1 MNRLTRRGAV
11 KKERVYFNVC
21 LERMCNK
28 HSNYCA
34 KEKCDRRSDRSCPYL
49 QCMDRLA
56 AYEDTGLTPEE
67 IEELKKEAVKMKS
80 LIAAYELNGCIGKR
94 QLQARGMMSDEE
106 KRQVYMGRWNIP
118 KHPCEGCGT
127 GWGSANSEEVHTCEE
142 TCERLAS
149 WNEQQKKE
157 EDHETADTKE
167 RRRNRPLPIARGL
180 RTSLS
185 RGDTGGAGTPGSL

>member
-1 MNRLTRRGAV
+1 MERLTEKRSGQ
-11 KKERVYFNVC
+11 NVIP
-21 LERMCNK
+21 LRQDGSNK
-28 HSNYCA
+28 WALCSAGMGYA
-34 KEKCDRRSDRSCPYL
+34 PAQYL
-49 QCMDRLA
+49 YGDHADRLA

-67 IEELKKEAVKMKS
+67 IEELKKDAVKMKS

-142 TCERLAS
+142 TCEKLAA

-157 EDHETADTKE
+157 EDHGTADTKE
-167 RRRNRPLPIARGL
+167 
-180 RTSLS
+180 
-185 RGDTGGAGTPGSL
+185 

>member
-1 MNRLTRRGAV
+1 MERLTQRNKGNAYYPLCFREPCKGEGC
-11 KKERVYFNVC
+11 KIKDCLLDEEVC
-21 LERMCNK
+21 
-28 HSNYCA
+28 
-34 KEKCDRRSDRSCPYL
+34 EK
-49 QCMDRLA
+49 LA

-67 IEELKKEAVKMKS
+67 IEELKKDAVKMRS
-80 LIAAYELNGCIGKR
+80 LIAAYELNGCIGTR
-94 QLQARGMMSDEE
+94 QLQLKSLSDEE
-106 KRQVYMGRWNIP
+106 KQRVYMGRWNIP

-157 EDHETADTKE
+157 EDHGTADTKE